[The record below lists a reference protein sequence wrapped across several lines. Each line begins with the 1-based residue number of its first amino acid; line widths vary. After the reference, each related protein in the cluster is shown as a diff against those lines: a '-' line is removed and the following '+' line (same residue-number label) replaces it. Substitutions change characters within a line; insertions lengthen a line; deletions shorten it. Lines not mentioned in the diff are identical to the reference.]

1 MLTLPLA
8 LAAITAG
15 VAGGVH
21 CIGMCGGISTLLNQ
35 AGIRREKI
43 IPIHA
48 DNAVRDASRVSSLA
62 VNRSSLSFQLLLQS
76 GRISTYMLVGAL
88 FGGLGNAGLI
98 LRPYLPAQ
106 QFLFVFGNLALVA
119 LGIRVLGVTVPFQ
132 WLSHFFS
139 TWQQRFFSKLPSLK
153 NGIRYPFLT
162 GLAWGCLPC
171 GLLYSVIP
179 FALLSGDWF
188 AGAMLMLLFGLSALP
203 HLLFSQGLFAIAN
216 RGHVPAWLR
225 NMGGVTLI
233 SIGALGLWYFDM
245 HQMPSFL
252 CVIPAT

>member
-21 CIGMCGGISTLLNQ
+21 CIGMC
-35 AGIRREKI
+35 
-43 IPIHA
+43 
-48 DNAVRDASRVSSLA
+48 
-62 VNRSSLSFQLLLQS
+62 

-139 TWQQRFFSKLPSLK
+139 TWQQRFFSKMPSLK

-162 GLAWGCLPC
+162 GLAWGCL
-171 GLLYSVIP
+171 
-179 FALLSGDWF
+179 
-188 AGAMLMLLFGLSALP
+188 
-203 HLLFSQGLFAIAN
+203 
-216 RGHVPAWLR
+216 
-225 NMGGVTLI
+225 
-233 SIGALGLWYFDM
+233 
-245 HQMPSFL
+245 
-252 CVIPAT
+252 